1 MTRLFYKLSHCA
13 FFFYDIANIESFKLI
28 TNEIKLCKNM
38 NPTIPIALV
47 GNERDVNGKRAITYE
62 EGNLFANKY
71 GCKFYE
77 ISIITGDDINDI
89 ILDSTNVII
98 KKIESGLLKIKDKN
112 EGD

>member
-1 MTRLFYKLSHCA
+1 
-13 FFFYDIANIESFKLI
+13 
-28 TNEIKLCKNM
+28 M

-47 GNERDVNGKRAITYE
+47 GNERDVNGKRAISYE
-62 EGNLFANKY
+62 GRNLFANKY

-89 ILDSTNVII
+89 ILDSTNDII

-112 EGD
+112 DGD